1 MIDTEPRPYRWTREE
16 YYRLCEEG
24 WFQDKRVQLIGGEI
38 VEMSAQKNEHA
49 ISIKLAEDALEAIF
63 GVNFWV
69 RTQMSLDLSPHSVPD
84 PDLAVIPGNFRSY
97 VGQGIPTSALL
108 VVEVSETT
116 LYYDRNQKASLYA
129 ASGIADYW
137 IINVVQRQVE
147 VYRDPVPDA
156 TQAFGYRYASRTI
169 LDPGEVVS
177 PLALPGAT
185 VAVADLLP

>member
-69 RTQMSLDLSPHSVPD
+69 RTQM
-84 PDLAVIPGNFRSY
+84 
-97 VGQGIPTSALL
+97 
-108 VVEVSETT
+108 
-116 LYYDRNQKASLYA
+116 
-129 ASGIADYW
+129 
-137 IINVVQRQVE
+137 
-147 VYRDPVPDA
+147 
-156 TQAFGYRYASRTI
+156 
-169 LDPGEVVS
+169 
-177 PLALPGAT
+177 
-185 VAVADLLP
+185 